1 MFFKGATKLYFTH
14 YLCGYLL
21 STGLYKSAFSI
32 YYFAK
37 LVFRLSVLWFFV
49 FLWFLVFC
57 LIFSTQCHLIR
68 LKVVLSPSKQRS
80 LFLQWKP
87 FKNDEKCFLFHFKS
101 SFPVEK
107 AALKDDVNLKIYYV
121 TTWLTKNYNAQ
132 LPNISRSKGN
142 QTLKFSQVK
151 EYN

>member
-14 YLCGYLL
+14 YLCGHLL

-32 YYFAK
+32 CSFAK

-57 LIFSTQCHLIR
+57 LMFSTQCHLIR

-101 SFPVEK
+101 SFPPQDNSTFV
-107 AALKDDVNLKIYYV
+107 
-121 TTWLTKNYNAQ
+121 LTFWPCRKSDSIRYIR
-132 LPNISRSKGN
+132 LIS
-142 QTLKFSQVK
+142 KFMTSQPG
-151 EYN
+151 